1 MRAKKLFTSTAD
13 LSNAKV
19 FVAALILLQAK
30 AKAAYT
36 IVCGVEIIWTHAIPT
51 AATDGVYIYINP
63 DFFTGLRNNSQRAF
77 LLFHEVAHIILRH
90 PQRGKFYHDRGFFAV
105 TRGEKVEFNNSIYNR
120 AADYVINA
128 DGIKHGLEFIPS
140 GCLDDRFSRDDIVDT
155 VYAQLIQEPPEPD
168 DDGEDGDGE
177 DGDDDGD
184 GEGGDGSRTEPSK
197 SKRKKS
203 KSGGD
208 SGDGDDDDDTD
219 GDDADGDQDGD
230 DQSGGGDDGDDQGDD
245 QSGGGSGQ
253 GDDQGDDQDGDSGE
267 DSGEESG
274 DGDNKSTSQ
283 EPSNHGGHDDH
294 YFPEYEDGE
303 EGEEAAAKDA
313 DDMDK
318 IIERAVKDMRDD
330 PEADSKNIGKG
341 GIFGQASTYGGG
353 NCETNVP
360 WNEIF
365 ANRFTRAGSGGRLN
379 WGRIHRRRF
388 STLGIV
394 SPTRKGTFNQ
404 VAVTIDISGSVDH
417 SVCHNKVF
425 PELGVMIDHLKPT
438 SGCIILLTDTKVQ
451 HVVTVHS
458 SAELLDVQIPCGG
471 GTYMHSGAKW
481 LEENGHMPDVHIC
494 FTDGHMCYGDY
505 ENCANSDMFLVIDNE
520 FNYNYN
526 LSNIR
531 QSNIEA
537 ICADDNWVAA

>member
-63 DFFTGLRNNSQRAF
+63 DFFTGLRNDSQRAF

-90 PQRGKFYHDRGFFAV
+90 PQRGKFYYDRGFFAV

-168 DDGEDGDGE
+168 DGEGGDGD

-197 SKRKKS
+197 SKPTEPD
-203 KSGGD
+203 GD
-208 SGDGDDDDDTD
+208 DTGDTGDDTDGDGDDDD
-219 GDDADGDQDGD
+219 QD
-230 DQSGGGDDGDDQGDD
+230 GDD

-253 GDDQGDDQDGDSGE
+253 GDDQDGDSGD

-303 EGEEAAAKDA
+303 DGEEAAAKDA
-313 DDMDK
+313 EDMDK
-318 IIERAVKDMRDD
+318 IIERAIKDMRDD
-330 PEADSKNIGKG
+330 PEADSKGIGKG
-341 GIFGQASTYGGG
+341 GIFGQASAYGGG
-353 NCETNVP
+353 DSETNVP
-360 WNEIF
+360 WTEIF
-365 ANRFTRAGSGGRLN
+365 ANRFTRSGSGGRLN
-379 WGRIHRRRF
+379 WGRIHRRRYN
-388 STLGIV
+388 TLGIV

-451 HVVTVHS
+451 HVVTVYS
-458 SAELLDVQIPCGG
+458 SAELLDVQIPYGG
-471 GTYMHSGAKW
+471 GTYMHSGALW

-494 FTDGHMCYGDY
+494 FTDGHMSYGDY

-531 QSNIEA
+531 QSQIEA